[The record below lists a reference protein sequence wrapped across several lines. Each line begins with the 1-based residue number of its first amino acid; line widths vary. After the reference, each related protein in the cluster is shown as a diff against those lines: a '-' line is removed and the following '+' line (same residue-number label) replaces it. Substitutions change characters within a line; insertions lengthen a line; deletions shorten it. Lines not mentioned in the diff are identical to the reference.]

1 MLSTSNMDPITKNSL
16 RLSIADFLAISTKT
30 LSEAGIASARLD
42 SELILAHIL
51 RRSREWLLAH
61 DTDTLTQ
68 SQQRQA
74 RQLLLQRTQ
83 HRPIAYLTGRRDF
96 YGHSF
101 LVNEQVLVPR
111 PESEVILAILDELMQ
126 DNHLRT
132 VLDVGT
138 GSGCLA
144 ISVKLTHPD
153 LAVSACDISESAL
166 LVARHNAARL
176 LPSGRQI
183 KFYQSDLL
191 SDLPAD
197 SRFDLIVAN
206 LPYLSPGQDG
216 LSPEL
221 AYEPAIALYADDDGL
236 SLIKQLI
243 TTAPARLTPGGYL
256 LLEMNTKQIEAV
268 ASYATDYRYQVVK
281 QEPFHLLMRLAN

>member
-1 MLSTSNMDPITKNSL
+1 MDPITKNSP

-61 DTDTLTQ
+61 DATTLTQ
-68 SQQRQA
+68 PQQQQA

-83 HRPIAYLTGRRDF
+83 RQPIAYLTGRRDF

-101 LVNEQVLVPR
+101 LINEQVLVPR
-111 PESEVILAILDELMQ
+111 PESEVILAILDELKQ
-126 DNHLRT
+126 NYHLGT

-144 ISVKLTHPD
+144 ISAKLAHSNLT
-153 LAVSACDISESAL
+153 VSACDISESAL
-166 LVARHNAARL
+166 LVARRNAARL
-176 LPSGRQI
+176 LPSGQQI

-191 SDLPAD
+191 SDLPVN

-243 TTAPARLTPGGYL
+243 TTAPDHLTPGGYL
-256 LLEMNTKQIEAV
+256 LLEMNTKQIETV
-268 ASYATDYRYQVVK
+268 ASYAIGYRYQVVK
-281 QEPFHLLMRLAN
+281 REPFHLLMRLA

>member
-1 MLSTSNMDPITKNSL
+1 MDPVTKNSP

-68 SQQRQA
+68 PQQQQA

-83 HRPIAYLTGRRDF
+83 RQPIAYLTGRRDF

-206 LPYLSPGQDG
+206 LPYLSPGQDD

-256 LLEMNTKQIEAV
+256 LLEMNTDQIETIV
-268 ASYATDYRYQVVK
+268 SYATDYRYQVVK
-281 QEPFHLLMRLAN
+281 QEPFHLLMRLA

>member
-1 MLSTSNMDPITKNSL
+1 MDPITKDSP

-30 LSEAGIASARLD
+30 LSKAGIASARLD
-42 SELILAHIL
+42 SELILAHVL

-61 DTDTLTQ
+61 DATALTQ
-68 SQQRQA
+68 PQQQQA

-83 HRPIAYLTGRRDF
+83 RQPIAYLTGRRDF

-111 PESEVILAILDELMQ
+111 PESEVILAMLDELMQ

-144 ISVKLTHPD
+144 ISIKLTHPD

-166 LVARHNAARL
+166 PVARLNAARL
-176 LPSGRQI
+176 LPSSQQV

-191 SDLPAD
+191 SDLPVG
-197 SRFDLIVAN
+197 SQFDLIVAN

-221 AYEPAIALYADDDGL
+221 AYEPATALYADDDGL

-243 TTAPARLTPGGYL
+243 TTAPAHLTPRGYL
-256 LLEMNTKQIEAV
+256 LLEMNTKQVETV

>member
-1 MLSTSNMDPITKNSL
+1 MDPVTKNSPH
-16 RLSIADFLAISTKT
+16 LSIADFLAISTKT
-30 LSEAGIASARLD
+30 LSKAGIASARLD
-42 SELILAHIL
+42 SELILAHVL

-61 DTDTLTQ
+61 DATALTQ

-74 RQLLLQRTQ
+74 RQSLLQRTQ
-83 HRPIAYLTGRRDF
+83 RRPIAYLTGRRDF

-111 PESEVILAILDELMQ
+111 PESEVILAILDELAQ
-126 DNHLRT
+126 DHHLRT

-153 LAVSACDISESAL
+153 LAVSACDISKSAL
-166 LVARHNAARL
+166 LVARRNAARL
-176 LPSGRQI
+176 LPSGQQI

-191 SDLPAD
+191 SGLPVS

-221 AYEPAIALYADDDGL
+221 AYEPAIALYANDDGL
-236 SLIKQLI
+236 SLIKRLI
-243 TTAPARLTPGGYL
+243 ATAPARLTPDGYL
-256 LLEMNTKQIEAV
+256 LLEMDTDQIETV
-268 ASYATDYRYQVVK
+268 VSYATDYRYQVVK
-281 QEPFHLLMRLAN
+281 QEPFHLLMRLA

>member
-1 MLSTSNMDPITKNSL
+1 MDPVTKNSP

-30 LSEAGIASARLD
+30 LSKAGIASARLD
-42 SELILAHIL
+42 SELILTHML

-61 DTDTLTQ
+61 GTDTLTQ

-83 HRPIAYLTGRRDF
+83 RQPIAYLTGRRDF

-111 PESEVILAILDELMQ
+111 PESEVILAILDELAQ
-126 DNHLRT
+126 DHHLRT

-144 ISVKLTHPD
+144 ISVKLAHSNLT
-153 LAVSACDISESAL
+153 VSACDISESAL
-166 LVARHNAARL
+166 LVARRNAARL
-176 LPSGRQI
+176 LPSGQQI

-191 SDLPAD
+191 SGLPVD

-243 TTAPARLTPGGYL
+243 TTAPAHLTPRGHL
-256 LLEMNTKQIEAV
+256 LLEMNTDQIETV

>member
-1 MLSTSNMDPITKNSL
+1 MDPVTKNSPH
-16 RLSIADFLAISTKT
+16 LSIADFLAISTKT
-30 LSEAGIASARLD
+30 LSKAGIASARLD
-42 SELILAHIL
+42 SELILAHVL

-61 DTDTLTQ
+61 DATALTQ

-74 RQLLLQRTQ
+74 RQSLLQRTQ
-83 HRPIAYLTGRRDF
+83 RRPIAYLTGRRDF

-111 PESEVILAILDELMQ
+111 PESEVILAILDELAQ
-126 DNHLRT
+126 DHHLRT

-153 LAVSACDISESAL
+153 LAVSACDISKSAL
-166 LVARHNAARL
+166 LVARRNAARL
-176 LPSGRQI
+176 LPSGQQI

-191 SDLPAD
+191 SGLPVS

-221 AYEPAIALYADDDGL
+221 AYEPAIALYANDDGL
-236 SLIKQLI
+236 SLIKRLVA
-243 TTAPARLTPGGYL
+243 TAPDRLTPGGYL
-256 LLEMNTKQIEAV
+256 LLEMDTDQTETV
-268 ASYATDYRYQVVK
+268 ASYATGYRYQVVK
-281 QEPFHLLMRLAN
+281 QEPFHLLMRLIR

>member
-1 MLSTSNMDPITKNSL
+1 MDPVTKNSPH
-16 RLSIADFLAISTKT
+16 LSIADFLAISTKT
-30 LSEAGIASARLD
+30 LSKADIASARLD
-42 SELILAHIL
+42 SELILAHVL

-61 DTDTLTQ
+61 DAVILTQ
-68 SQQRQA
+68 PQQQQA

-83 HRPIAYLTGRRDF
+83 RQPIAYLTGRRDF

-126 DNHLRT
+126 ANHPRT

-144 ISVKLTHPD
+144 ISIKLTNPD
-153 LAVSACDISESAL
+153 LAVSACDISDSAL
-166 LVARHNAARL
+166 LVARRNAARL
-176 LPSGRQI
+176 LPSGQQI

-191 SDLPAD
+191 SDLPVG
-197 SRFDLIVAN
+197 SQFDLIVAN
-206 LPYLSPGQDG
+206 LPYLSPVKNG

-236 SLIKQLI
+236 SLIKQLVA
-243 TTAPARLTPGGYL
+243 TAPARLTPGGYL

-268 ASYATDYRYQVVK
+268 ASYATGYRYQVVK
-281 QEPFHLLMRLAN
+281 QEPFHLLMRLTN

>member
-1 MLSTSNMDPITKNSL
+1 MDPITKNSPH
-16 RLSIADFLAISTKT
+16 LSIADFLAISTKT

-42 SELILAHIL
+42 SELILAHVL

-61 DTDTLTQ
+61 DATALTQ
-68 SQQRQA
+68 PQQRQA

-83 HRPIAYLTGRRDF
+83 RQPIAYLTGRRDF

-111 PESEVILAILDELMQ
+111 PESEAILAILDELAQ
-126 DNHLRT
+126 DYHLST

-144 ISVKLTHPD
+144 ISIKLAHPNQT
-153 LAVSACDISESAL
+153 VSACDISESAL
-166 LVARHNAARL
+166 LVARRNAARL
-176 LPSGRQI
+176 LPSGQQI

-191 SDLPAD
+191 SNLPVD

-206 LPYLSPGQDG
+206 LPYLLSPGQDG

-221 AYEPAIALYADDDGL
+221 AYEPAIALYVDDDGL

-243 TTAPARLTPGGYL
+243 TTAPAHLTPRGYL
-256 LLEMNTKQIEAV
+256 LLEMNTDQIEAV
-268 ASYATDYRYQVVK
+268 ASYAIGYRYQVVK
-281 QEPFHLLMRLAN
+281 REPFHLLMRLA

>member
-1 MLSTSNMDPITKNSL
+1 MDPVTKNSPH
-16 RLSIADFLAISTKT
+16 LSIADFLAISTKT
-30 LSEAGIASARLD
+30 LSKADIASARLD
-42 SELILAHIL
+42 SELILAHVL

-61 DTDTLTQ
+61 DAVILTQ
-68 SQQRQA
+68 PQQQQA

-83 HRPIAYLTGRRDF
+83 RQPIAYLTGRRDF

-126 DNHLRT
+126 ANHPRT

-144 ISVKLTHPD
+144 ISIKLAHPD
-153 LAVSACDISESAL
+153 LAVSACDISKSAL
-166 LVARHNAARL
+166 LVARRNAARL
-176 LPSGRQI
+176 LPSGQQI

-191 SDLPAD
+191 SDLPVG

-206 LPYLSPGQDG
+206 LPYLSPGENG

-256 LLEMNTKQIEAV
+256 LLEMNTDQIETV
-268 ASYATDYRYQVVK
+268 VSYAIGYRYQVVK
-281 QEPFHLLMRLAN
+281 QEPFHLLMRLT

>member
-1 MLSTSNMDPITKNSL
+1 MDPITKNSL

-61 DTDTLTQ
+61 DATALTQ
-68 SQQRQA
+68 PQQQQA
-74 RQLLLQRTQ
+74 RQLLLQRTRRQ
-83 HRPIAYLTGRRDF
+83 PIAYLTGRRDF

-111 PESEVILAILDELMQ
+111 PESEVILAILDKLAQ
-126 DNHLRT
+126 DHHLRT

-144 ISVKLTHPD
+144 ISIKLAHPD

-166 LVARHNAARL
+166 PVARRNAAQL
-176 LPSGRQI
+176 LPSGQQI

-191 SDLPAD
+191 SGLPVS

-221 AYEPAIALYADDDGL
+221 AYEPATALYADDDGL

-243 TTAPARLTPGGYL
+243 ATAPAHVTPGGYL

-281 QEPFHLLMRLAN
+281 QEPFHLLMRLT

>member
-1 MLSTSNMDPITKNSL
+1 MDPITKNSP

-42 SELILAHIL
+42 SELILTHVL

-61 DTDTLTQ
+61 DATALTQ
-68 SQQRQA
+68 SQQQQA

-83 HRPIAYLTGRRDF
+83 RQPIAYLTGRRDF

-111 PESEVILAILDELMQ
+111 PESEAILAILSKLMQ

-144 ISVKLTHPD
+144 ISIKLTHPD

-166 LVARHNAARL
+166 LVARRNAARL
-176 LPSGRQI
+176 LPSGQQI

-191 SDLPAD
+191 SNLPVD

-256 LLEMNTKQIEAV
+256 LLEMNTKQIEIV
-268 ASYATDYRYQVVK
+268 ASYVTDYRYQVVK
-281 QEPFHLLMRLAN
+281 QEPFHLLMRLA

>member
-1 MLSTSNMDPITKNSL
+1 MDPIAKNSPY
-16 RLSIADFLAISTKT
+16 LSIADFLAISTKT

-42 SELILAHIL
+42 SELILAHVL

-61 DTDTLTQ
+61 DAATLTQ
-68 SQQRQA
+68 PQQQQA
-74 RQLLLQRTQ
+74 RQLLLQRAQ
-83 HRPIAYLTGRRDF
+83 RQPIAYLTDRRDF

-111 PESEVILAILDELMQ
+111 PESEVILAILDELAQ
-126 DNHLRT
+126 DHHLRT

-144 ISVKLTHPD
+144 ISIKLTHPD

-166 LVARHNAARL
+166 LVARRNAARL

-191 SDLPAD
+191 SDLPVN

-206 LPYLSPGQDG
+206 LPYLSPGQDD

-243 TTAPARLTPGGYL
+243 TTTPAHLTPRGYL
-256 LLEMNTKQIEAV
+256 LLEMNTDQIEAV

>member
-1 MLSTSNMDPITKNSL
+1 MDPITKNSL
-16 RLSIADFLAISTKT
+16 CLSIADFLAISTKA
-30 LSEAGIASARLD
+30 LSKAGIASAKLD
-42 SELILAHIL
+42 SELILAHVL

-61 DTDTLTQ
+61 DATALTQ
-68 SQQRQA
+68 PQQQQA
-74 RQLLLQRTQ
+74 RQLLLQRTRRQ
-83 HRPIAYLTGRRDF
+83 PIAYLTGRRDF

-101 LVNEQVLVPR
+101 LVNEQVLIPR
-111 PESEVILAILDELMQ
+111 PESEIILAILDELMQ
-126 DNHLRT
+126 TNHPRT

-144 ISVKLTHPD
+144 ISIKLAHPD

-166 LVARHNAARL
+166 LVARRNAAQL
-176 LPSGRQI
+176 LPSGQQI

-191 SDLPAD
+191 SGLPVS

-221 AYEPAIALYADDDGL
+221 AYEPATALYADDDGL

-256 LLEMNTKQIEAV
+256 LLEMNTDQIETV
-268 ASYATDYRYQVVK
+268 VSYATGYRYQVVK
-281 QEPFHLLMRLAN
+281 QEPFHLLMRLT

>member
-1 MLSTSNMDPITKNSL
+1 MDPITKNSP

-30 LSEAGIASARLD
+30 LSNAGIASARLD

-61 DTDTLTQ
+61 DATALTQ
-68 SQQRQA
+68 PQQRQA
-74 RQLLLQRTQ
+74 RQLLLQRTRHQ
-83 HRPIAYLTGRRDF
+83 PIAYLTGKRDF

-111 PESEVILAILDELMQ
+111 PESEVILAMLDELAQ
-126 DNHLRT
+126 DHHLRT

-144 ISVKLTHPD
+144 ISIKLAHPD

-166 LVARHNAARL
+166 PVARLNAVRL
-176 LPSGRQI
+176 LPSSQQV

-191 SDLPAD
+191 SDLPVG
-197 SRFDLIVAN
+197 SQFDLIVAN

-256 LLEMNTKQIEAV
+256 LLEMDTDQIETV
-268 ASYATDYRYQVVK
+268 ANYATGYRYQVVK
-281 QEPFHLLMRLAN
+281 QEPFHLLMRLVN

>member
-1 MLSTSNMDPITKNSL
+1 MDPVTKNSPH
-16 RLSIADFLAISTKT
+16 LSIAGFLAISTKT

-61 DTDTLTQ
+61 DATALTQ
-68 SQQRQA
+68 PQQQQA
-74 RQLLLQRTQ
+74 RQQLLLQRTQ
-83 HRPIAYLTGRRDF
+83 RQPIAYLTGRRDF

-111 PESEVILAILDELMQ
+111 PESEVILAMLDELMQ

-144 ISVKLTHPD
+144 ISIKLTHPD

-166 LVARHNAARL
+166 PVARLNAARL
-176 LPSGRQI
+176 LPSSQQV

-191 SDLPAD
+191 SDLPVN

-221 AYEPAIALYADDDGL
+221 AYEPATALYADDDGL

-256 LLEMNTKQIEAV
+256 LLEMNTDQIETV
-268 ASYATDYRYQVVK
+268 ASYATGYRYQVVK
-281 QEPFHLLMRLAN
+281 QEPFHLLMRLA

>member
-1 MLSTSNMDPITKNSL
+1 MDPVIKNSPH
-16 RLSIADFLAISTKT
+16 LSIADFLAISTKT
-30 LSEAGIASARLD
+30 LSKAGIASARLD
-42 SELILAHIL
+42 SEFILAHVL

-83 HRPIAYLTGRRDF
+83 RQPIAYLTGRRDF

-111 PESEVILAILDELMQ
+111 PESEVILVMLDELMQ

-144 ISVKLTHPD
+144 ISVKLTHPG

-176 LPSGRQI
+176 LPSGRQV

-191 SDLPAD
+191 SGLPAD

-206 LPYLSPGQDG
+206 LPYLSPGENG

-243 TTAPARLTPGGYL
+243 TTTPAHLTPRGYL
-256 LLEMNTKQIEAV
+256 LLEMNTKQIETV

-281 QEPFHLLMRLAN
+281 QEPFHLLMRLA

>member
-1 MLSTSNMDPITKNSL
+1 MDPITKNSPH
-16 RLSIADFLAISTKT
+16 LSIADFLAISTKT

-42 SELILAHIL
+42 SELILAHVL
-51 RRSREWLLAH
+51 RRSREWLLAR
-61 DTDTLTQ
+61 DAVTLAQ
-68 SQQRQA
+68 PQQQQA

-83 HRPIAYLTGRRDF
+83 RQPIAYLTGRRDF

-111 PESEVILAILDELMQ
+111 PESEVILAILDELAQ
-126 DNHLRT
+126 DHHLRT

-144 ISVKLTHPD
+144 ISIKLAHPD
-153 LAVSACDISESAL
+153 LAVSACDISKSAL
-166 LVARHNAARL
+166 LVARRNAARL
-176 LPSGRQI
+176 LPSGQQI

-191 SDLPAD
+191 SDLPVG
-197 SRFDLIVAN
+197 SQFDLIVAN

-221 AYEPAIALYADDDGL
+221 AYEPATALYADDDGL
-236 SLIKQLI
+236 SLIKQLVA
-243 TTAPARLTPGGYL
+243 TAPDRLTPGGYL
-256 LLEMNTKQIEAV
+256 LLEMDTDQTETV
-268 ASYATDYRYQVVK
+268 ASYATGYRYQVVK

>member
-1 MLSTSNMDPITKNSL
+1 MDPVTKNSPH
-16 RLSIADFLAISTKT
+16 LSIADFLAISTKT

-42 SELILAHIL
+42 SELILVHVL

-61 DTDTLTQ
+61 DATALTQ

-83 HRPIAYLTGRRDF
+83 RQPIAYLTGRRDF

-111 PESEVILAILDELMQ
+111 PESEVILAILSKLMQ

-144 ISVKLTHPD
+144 ISIKLAHPD

-166 LVARHNAARL
+166 LVARRNAARL
-176 LPSGRQI
+176 LPSGQQI

-191 SDLPAD
+191 SGLPVN

-206 LPYLSPGQDG
+206 LPYLSPGQDD

-256 LLEMNTKQIEAV
+256 LLEMNTDQIEAV

>member
-1 MLSTSNMDPITKNSL
+1 MDPITKNSPH
-16 RLSIADFLAISTKT
+16 LSIADFLAISTKT
-30 LSEAGIASARLD
+30 LSKAGIASARLD

-61 DTDTLTQ
+61 DAATLTQ
-68 SQQRQA
+68 PQQQQA
-74 RQLLLQRTQ
+74 RQLLLQRAQ
-83 HRPIAYLTGRRDF
+83 RQPIAYLTGRRDF

-126 DNHLRT
+126 ANHLRT

-144 ISVKLTHPD
+144 ISIKLAHPD

-166 LVARHNAARL
+166 PVARLNAARL
-176 LPSGRQI
+176 LPSGQQV

-191 SDLPAD
+191 SGLSVN

-236 SLIKQLI
+236 SLIKQLVA
-243 TTAPARLTPGGYL
+243 TAPDRLTPGGYL
-256 LLEMNTKQIEAV
+256 LLEMDTDQTETV
-268 ASYATDYRYQVVK
+268 ASYATGYRYQVVK
-281 QEPFHLLMRLAN
+281 QEPFHLLMRLT

>member
-1 MLSTSNMDPITKNSL
+1 MDPITKNSP

-42 SELILAHIL
+42 SELILAHVL

-61 DTDTLTQ
+61 DATALTQ
-68 SQQRQA
+68 PQQQQA
-74 RQLLLQRTQ
+74 RQLLLQRTRRQ
-83 HRPIAYLTGRRDF
+83 PIAYLTGRRDF

-101 LVNEQVLVPR
+101 LVNEQVLIPR
-111 PESEVILAILDELMQ
+111 PESEVILAILDELAQ
-126 DNHLRT
+126 DHHLRT

-144 ISVKLTHPD
+144 ISIKLAHPD

-166 LVARHNAARL
+166 PVARRNAARL
-176 LPSGRQI
+176 LPSGQQV

-191 SDLPAD
+191 SNLPAG
-197 SRFDLIVAN
+197 SQFNLIVAN

-236 SLIKQLI
+236 SLIKQLVA
-243 TTAPARLTPGGYL
+243 TAPARLTPGGYL
-256 LLEMNTKQIEAV
+256 LLEMDTDQIETV
-268 ASYATDYRYQVVK
+268 ANHATGYRYQVVK
-281 QEPFHLLMRLAN
+281 QEPFHLLMRLA

>member
-1 MLSTSNMDPITKNSL
+1 MDPITKNSPC
-16 RLSIADFLAISTKT
+16 LSIADFLAISTKT

-42 SELILAHIL
+42 SELILAHVL
-51 RRSREWLLAH
+51 QRSREWLLAH
-61 DTDTLTQ
+61 DVVALTQ
-68 SQQRQA
+68 SQQHQA
-74 RQLLLQRTQ
+74 RQLLLQRAQ
-83 HRPIAYLTGRRDF
+83 RRPIAYLTSKRNF

-111 PESEVILAILDELMQ
+111 PESEVILAILDELAQ
-126 DNHLRT
+126 DHHLRT

-144 ISVKLTHPD
+144 ISIKLAHPD

-166 LVARHNAARL
+166 PVARHNAAQL
-176 LPSGRQI
+176 LPSGQQI

-191 SDLPAD
+191 SDLPVG
-197 SRFDLIVAN
+197 SQFDLIVAN
-206 LPYLSPGQDG
+206 LPYLSPEENG

-221 AYEPAIALYADDDGL
+221 AYEPAVALYADDDGL

-256 LLEMNTKQIEAV
+256 LLEMNTDQIETV

>member
-1 MLSTSNMDPITKNSL
+1 MDPITKNSP

-42 SELILAHIL
+42 SELILAHVL

-61 DTDTLTQ
+61 DATALTQ
-68 SQQRQA
+68 PQQQQA
-74 RQLLLQRTQ
+74 RQLLLQRTRRQ
-83 HRPIAYLTGRRDF
+83 PIAYLTGRRDF

-101 LVNEQVLVPR
+101 LVNEQVLIPR
-111 PESEVILAILDELMQ
+111 PESEVILAILDELAQ
-126 DNHLRT
+126 DHHLRT

-144 ISVKLTHPD
+144 ISIKLAHPD
-153 LAVSACDISESAL
+153 MAVRACDISESAL
-166 LVARHNAARL
+166 PVARRNAARL
-176 LPSGRQI
+176 LPSGQQV

-191 SDLPAD
+191 SNLPAG
-197 SRFDLIVAN
+197 SQFNLIVAN

-236 SLIKQLI
+236 SLIKQLVA
-243 TTAPARLTPGGYL
+243 TAPARLTPGGYL
-256 LLEMNTKQIEAV
+256 LLEMDTDQIETV
-268 ASYATDYRYQVVK
+268 ANHATGYRYQVVK
-281 QEPFHLLMRLAN
+281 QEPFHLLMRLA

>member
-1 MLSTSNMDPITKNSL
+1 MDPIAKNSP

-30 LSEAGIASARLD
+30 LSKAGIASARLD
-42 SELILAHIL
+42 SELILAHVL

-83 HRPIAYLTGRRDF
+83 RRPIAYLTGRRDF

-101 LVNEQVLVPR
+101 LVNEQVLIPR

-126 DNHLRT
+126 SNHPRT

-144 ISVKLTHPD
+144 ISIKLAHPD

-166 LVARHNAARL
+166 LVARRNAARL
-176 LPSGRQI
+176 LPYGQQI

-191 SDLPAD
+191 SDLPVD
-197 SRFDLIVAN
+197 NRFDLIAAN
-206 LPYLSPGQDG
+206 LPYLSPGQDD

-221 AYEPAIALYADDDGL
+221 AFEPAIALYADDDGL

-256 LLEMNTKQIEAV
+256 LLEMDTDQTETV
-268 ASYATDYRYQVVK
+268 ASYATGYRYQVVK
-281 QEPFHLLMRLAN
+281 QEPFHLLMRLA

>member
-1 MLSTSNMDPITKNSL
+1 MDPVTKNSP

-30 LSEAGIASARLD
+30 LSKAGIASARLD

-61 DTDTLTQ
+61 NATALTQ
-68 SQQRQA
+68 PQQQQA
-74 RQLLLQRTQ
+74 RQLLLQRTRR
-83 HRPIAYLTGRRDF
+83 RPIAYLTGRRDF

-111 PESEVILAILDELMQ
+111 PESEVILVMLDELMQ

-144 ISVKLTHPD
+144 VSIKLAHPD

-166 LVARHNAARL
+166 LVARRNAARL

-191 SDLPAD
+191 SDLPVN
-197 SRFDLIVAN
+197 SRFELIVAN

-221 AYEPAIALYADDDGL
+221 AFEPAIALYADDDGL

-243 TTAPARLTPGGYL
+243 TTAPANLTPHGYL
-256 LLEMNTKQIEAV
+256 LLETSTDQIEAV

>member
-1 MLSTSNMDPITKNSL
+1 MDPVTKNSPH
-16 RLSIADFLAISTKT
+16 LSIADFLAISTKT
-30 LSEAGIASARLD
+30 LSKAGIASARLD
-42 SELILAHIL
+42 SELILVHVL

-61 DTDTLTQ
+61 DTDALTQ

-83 HRPIAYLTGRRDF
+83 RRPIAYLTGRRDF

-111 PESEVILAILDELMQ
+111 PESEVILAMLDELTQ

-144 ISVKLTHPD
+144 ISIKLAHPG

-166 LVARHNAARL
+166 LVARRNAARL
-176 LPSGRQI
+176 LPSGQQI

-191 SDLPAD
+191 SNLPAD

-206 LPYLSPGQDG
+206 LPYLSPGQDD

-221 AYEPAIALYADDDGL
+221 AFEPAIALYADDDGL

-243 TTAPARLTPGGYL
+243 TTVPARLTPGGYL
-256 LLEMNTKQIEAV
+256 LLEMDTKQIEAV

-281 QEPFHLLMRLAN
+281 QEPFHLLMGLT

>member
-1 MLSTSNMDPITKNSL
+1 MDPVTKNSP

-83 HRPIAYLTGRRDF
+83 RRPIAYLTGRRDF

-111 PESEVILAILDELMQ
+111 PESEVILAMLDELAQ
-126 DNHLRT
+126 DHHLRT

-144 ISVKLTHPD
+144 ISIKLAHPD
-153 LAVSACDISESAL
+153 LAVSTCDISESAL
-166 LVARHNAARL
+166 PVARRNAARL
-176 LPSGRQI
+176 LPSGQQI

-191 SDLPAD
+191 SDLPVG
-197 SRFDLIVAN
+197 SQFDLIVAN

-256 LLEMNTKQIEAV
+256 LLEMDTDQTETV
-268 ASYATDYRYQVVK
+268 ASYATGYRYQVVK

>member
-1 MLSTSNMDPITKNSL
+1 MNPVTKNSP

-30 LSEAGIASARLD
+30 LSKAGIASARLD
-42 SELILAHIL
+42 SELILTHVL
-51 RRSREWLLAH
+51 QRSREWLLAH

-74 RQLLLQRTQ
+74 RQLLLRRTQ
-83 HRPIAYLTGRRDF
+83 HQPIAYLTGRRDF

-111 PESEVILAILDELMQ
+111 PESEVILAILDELTQ
-126 DNHLRT
+126 DDHLRT

-144 ISVKLTHPD
+144 ISIKLAHPD
-153 LAVSACDISESAL
+153 LVVSACDISESAL
-166 LVARHNAARL
+166 SIARRNAARL

-191 SDLPAD
+191 SNLPVD

-206 LPYLSPGQDG
+206 LPYLPPGQDD

-221 AYEPAIALYADDDGL
+221 AFEPAIALYADDDGL

-243 TTAPARLTPGGYL
+243 ITAPARLTPGGYL
-256 LLEMNTKQIEAV
+256 LLEMNTDQIEAV
-268 ASYATDYRYQVVK
+268 ASYATDYRYKVVK

>member
-1 MLSTSNMDPITKNSL
+1 MDPITKNSP

-61 DTDTLTQ
+61 DAATLTQ
-68 SQQRQA
+68 PQQRQA

-83 HRPIAYLTGRRDF
+83 RQPIAYLTGRHDF

-111 PESEVILAILDELMQ
+111 PESEVILAILDGLMQ
-126 DNHLRT
+126 ANHPRT

-144 ISVKLTHPD
+144 ISIKLAHPD

-166 LVARHNAARL
+166 PVARLNAARL
-176 LPSGRQI
+176 LPSGQQV

-191 SDLPAD
+191 SDLPAG
-197 SRFDLIVAN
+197 SQFDLVVAN
-206 LPYLSPGQDG
+206 LPYLSPVKNG

-236 SLIKQLI
+236 SLIKQLVA
-243 TTAPARLTPGGYL
+243 TAPDRLTPGGYL
-256 LLEMNTKQIEAV
+256 LLEMNTDQIETV
-268 ASYATDYRYQVVK
+268 ASYATGYRYQVVK
-281 QEPFHLLMRLAN
+281 QEPFHLLMRLA

>member
-1 MLSTSNMDPITKNSL
+1 MDPITKNSP

-30 LSEAGIASARLD
+30 LSKAGIASARLD
-42 SELILAHIL
+42 SELILAHVL

-74 RQLLLQRTQ
+74 RQLLLQRTRRQ
-83 HRPIAYLTGRRDF
+83 PIAYLTGRCDF

-111 PESEVILAILDELMQ
+111 PESEVILAILDELAQ
-126 DNHLRT
+126 DHHLRT

-166 LVARHNAARL
+166 LVARRNAARL
-176 LPSGRQI
+176 LPSGQQI

-191 SDLPAD
+191 SGLPVS

-256 LLEMNTKQIEAV
+256 LLEMDTDQIETV
-268 ASYATDYRYQVVK
+268 ASYATGYRYQVVK
-281 QEPFHLLMRLAN
+281 QEPFHLLMRLAS

>member
-1 MLSTSNMDPITKNSL
+1 MDPVTKNSPH
-16 RLSIADFLAISTKT
+16 LSIADFLAISTKT

-42 SELILAHIL
+42 SELILVHVL

-61 DTDTLTQ
+61 DATALTQ

-83 HRPIAYLTGRRDF
+83 RQPIAYLTGRRDF

-111 PESEVILAILDELMQ
+111 PESEVILAMLDELAQ
-126 DNHLRT
+126 DHHLRT

-144 ISVKLTHPD
+144 ISIKLTHPD

-166 LVARHNAARL
+166 PVARLNAARL
-176 LPSGRQI
+176 LPSGQQV

-191 SDLPAD
+191 SGLPVS

-221 AYEPAIALYADDDGL
+221 AYEPAIALYAGDDGL

-243 TTAPARLTPGGYL
+243 ATAPARLTPGGYL
-256 LLEMNTKQIEAV
+256 LLEMNTDQIEAV

>member
-1 MLSTSNMDPITKNSL
+1 MDPITKNSP

-30 LSEAGIASARLD
+30 LSKAGIASARLD

-61 DTDTLTQ
+61 DATALTQ

-74 RQLLLQRTQ
+74 RQSLLQRTQ
-83 HRPIAYLTGRRDF
+83 RQPIAYLTGRRDF

-111 PESEVILAILDELMQ
+111 PESEVILAILGKLAQ
-126 DNHLRT
+126 DHHLRT

-166 LVARHNAARL
+166 LVARRNAARL
-176 LPSGRQI
+176 LPSGQQI

-191 SDLPAD
+191 SGLPAD

-206 LPYLSPGQDG
+206 LPYLSPGENG

-243 TTAPARLTPGGYL
+243 TTAPAHLTPGGYL
-256 LLEMNTKQIEAV
+256 LLEMNTDQIEAV
-268 ASYATDYRYQVVK
+268 ASYATDYRYQAVK

>member
-1 MLSTSNMDPITKNSL
+1 MDPIAKNSP
-16 RLSIADFLAISTKT
+16 RLSIADFLAISTKA
-30 LSEAGIASARLD
+30 LSKAGIASARLD
-42 SELILAHIL
+42 SELILAHVL

-61 DTDTLTQ
+61 DAATLTQ
-68 SQQRQA
+68 PQQQQA

-83 HRPIAYLTGRRDF
+83 RRPIAYLTGRRDF
-96 YGHSF
+96 YGHGF

-111 PESEVILAILDELMQ
+111 PESEAILAILDELAQ
-126 DNHLRT
+126 DHHLRT

-144 ISVKLTHPD
+144 ISVKLAHSNLT
-153 LAVSACDISESAL
+153 VSACDISESAL
-166 LVARHNAARL
+166 LVARRNAARL
-176 LPSGRQI
+176 LPSGQQI

-191 SDLPAD
+191 SDLPVG
-197 SRFDLIVAN
+197 SQFDLIVAN

-221 AYEPAIALYADDDGL
+221 AYEPATALYADDDGL

-243 TTAPARLTPGGYL
+243 TTAPAHLTPRGYL
-256 LLEMNTKQIEAV
+256 LLEMNTKQIETV
-268 ASYATDYRYQVVK
+268 ASYATGYRYQVVK
-281 QEPFHLLMRLAN
+281 QEPFHLLMRLPVN

>member
-1 MLSTSNMDPITKNSL
+1 MDPITKNSPH
-16 RLSIADFLAISTKT
+16 LSIADFLAISTKT

-61 DTDTLTQ
+61 DATALTQ
-68 SQQRQA
+68 PQQQQA

-83 HRPIAYLTGRRDF
+83 RQPIAYLTGRRDF

-111 PESEVILAILDELMQ
+111 PESEVILAMLDELMQ
-126 DNHLRT
+126 ANHPRM

-144 ISVKLTHPD
+144 ISIKLAHPD

-166 LVARHNAARL
+166 LVARRNAARL
-176 LPSGRQI
+176 LPSGQQI

-191 SDLPAD
+191 SDLPVG
-197 SRFDLIVAN
+197 SQFDLIVAN

-221 AYEPAIALYADDDGL
+221 AYEPATALYADDDGL
-236 SLIKQLI
+236 SLIKQLVA
-243 TTAPARLTPGGYL
+243 TAPARLTPGGHL

-268 ASYATDYRYQVVK
+268 ASYATSYRYQVVK
-281 QEPFHLLMRLAN
+281 QEPFHLLMRLVN

>member
-1 MLSTSNMDPITKNSL
+1 MDPITKDSP
-16 RLSIADFLAISTKT
+16 RLSIANFLAISTKT

-61 DTDTLTQ
+61 DATALTQ
-68 SQQRQA
+68 PQQQQA

-83 HRPIAYLTGRRDF
+83 RQPIAYLTGRRDF

-111 PESEVILAILDELMQ
+111 PESEVILAMLDELMQ
-126 DNHLRT
+126 ANHPRM

-144 ISVKLTHPD
+144 ISIKLAHPD

-166 LVARHNAARL
+166 PVARLNATRL
-176 LPSGRQI
+176 LPSGQQI

-191 SDLPAD
+191 SDLPVG
-197 SRFDLIVAN
+197 SQFNLIVAN
-206 LPYLSPGQDG
+206 LPYLSPVKNG

-236 SLIKQLI
+236 SLIKQLVA
-243 TTAPARLTPGGYL
+243 TAPARLTPGGYL
-256 LLEMNTKQIEAV
+256 LLEMDTDQIETV
-268 ASYATDYRYQVVK
+268 ASYATGYRYQVVK
-281 QEPFHLLMRLAN
+281 QEPFHLLMRLVS

>member
-1 MLSTSNMDPITKNSL
+1 MP
-16 RLSIADFLAISTKT
+16 
-30 LSEAGIASARLD
+30 G
-42 SELILAHIL
+42 
-51 RRSREWLLAH
+51 
-61 DTDTLTQ
+61 
-68 SQQRQA
+68 
-74 RQLLLQRTQ
+74 LLLQRTQ
-83 HRPIAYLTGRRDF
+83 RQPIAYLTGRRDF
-96 YGHSF
+96 YGRSF

-111 PESEVILAILDELMQ
+111 PESEVILAILDELAQ
-126 DNHLRT
+126 DHHLRT

-166 LVARHNAARL
+166 PVARLNATRL
-176 LPSGRQI
+176 LPSGQQI

-191 SDLPAD
+191 SDLPVG

-206 LPYLSPGQDG
+206 LPYLSPGQDD

-243 TTAPARLTPGGYL
+243 TTAPDSLTPGGYL
-256 LLEMNTKQIEAV
+256 LL
-268 ASYATDYRYQVVK
+268 
-281 QEPFHLLMRLAN
+281 

>member
-1 MLSTSNMDPITKNSL
+1 MDPITKNSL

-83 HRPIAYLTGRRDF
+83 RRPIAYLTGRRDF

-111 PESEVILAILDELMQ
+111 PESEVILAMLDELMQ
-126 DNHLRT
+126 DNHLGT

-144 ISVKLTHPD
+144 TSIKLVHPN

-166 LVARHNAARL
+166 LVARRNAARL
-176 LPSGRQI
+176 LPSGQQV

-191 SDLPAD
+191 SDLPVN

-206 LPYLSPGQDG
+206 LPYLSPGQDD

-243 TTAPARLTPGGYL
+243 TTAPAHLTPRGYL
-256 LLEMNTKQIEAV
+256 LLEMNTDQIEAV

-281 QEPFHLLMRLAN
+281 QEPFHLLMRLA

>member
-1 MLSTSNMDPITKNSL
+1 MDPVTKNSPH
-16 RLSIADFLAISTKT
+16 LSIADFLAISTKT

-42 SELILAHIL
+42 SELILVHVL

-61 DTDTLTQ
+61 DATALTQ

-83 HRPIAYLTGRRDF
+83 RQPIAYLTGRRDF

-111 PESEVILAILDELMQ
+111 PESEVILAILSKLMQ

-144 ISVKLTHPD
+144 ISIKLAHPD

-166 LVARHNAARL
+166 LVARRNAARL
-176 LPSGRQI
+176 LPSGQQI

-191 SDLPAD
+191 SGLPVN

-206 LPYLSPGQDG
+206 LPYLSPGQDD

-256 LLEMNTKQIEAV
+256 LLEMNTDQIETV
-268 ASYATDYRYQVVK
+268 VSYATDYRYQVVK
-281 QEPFHLLMRLAN
+281 QEPFHLLMRLA

>member
-1 MLSTSNMDPITKNSL
+1 MDPIAKNSP

-42 SELILAHIL
+42 SELILAHVL

-61 DTDTLTQ
+61 DAVTLTQ
-68 SQQRQA
+68 PQQQQA

-83 HRPIAYLTGRRDF
+83 RQPIAYLTGRRDF

-111 PESEVILAILDELMQ
+111 PESEVILAILDELAQ
-126 DNHLRT
+126 DHHLRT

-166 LVARHNAARL
+166 PVARLNATRL
-176 LPSGRQI
+176 LPSGQQV

-191 SDLPAD
+191 SGLPVS

-221 AYEPAIALYADDDGL
+221 AFEPAIALYADDDGL

-256 LLEMNTKQIEAV
+256 LLEMNTDQTETV

>member
-1 MLSTSNMDPITKNSL
+1 MDSVTKNSP
-16 RLSIADFLAISTKT
+16 RPSIADFLAISTKT
-30 LSEAGIASARLD
+30 LSKAGIASARLD
-42 SELILAHIL
+42 SELILVHVL

-74 RQLLLQRTQ
+74 RQSLLQRTRR
-83 HRPIAYLTGRRDF
+83 RPIAYLTGRRDF

-144 ISVKLTHPD
+144 ISVKLTHPG

-191 SDLPAD
+191 SDLPVN

-206 LPYLSPGQDG
+206 LPYLSPGQDD

-268 ASYATDYRYQVVK
+268 ASYATNYRYQVVK
-281 QEPFHLLMRLAN
+281 QEPFHLLIRLAN

>member
-1 MLSTSNMDPITKNSL
+1 MDPITKNSPH
-16 RLSIADFLAISTKT
+16 LSIADFLAISTKA
-30 LSEAGIASARLD
+30 LSKAGIASAKLD
-42 SELILAHIL
+42 SELILAHVL

-61 DTDTLTQ
+61 DATALTQ
-68 SQQRQA
+68 PQQQQA

-83 HRPIAYLTGRRDF
+83 RQPIAYLTGRRDF

-111 PESEVILAILDELMQ
+111 PESEVILAMLDELMQ
-126 DNHLRT
+126 ANHPRM

-144 ISVKLTHPD
+144 ISIKLAHPD

-166 LVARHNAARL
+166 PVARLNATRL
-176 LPSGRQI
+176 LPSGQQI

-191 SDLPAD
+191 SDLPVG
-197 SRFDLIVAN
+197 SQFNLIVAN
-206 LPYLSPGQDG
+206 LPYLSPVKNG

-236 SLIKQLI
+236 SLIKQLVA
-243 TTAPARLTPGGYL
+243 TAPARLTPGGYL
-256 LLEMNTKQIEAV
+256 LLEMDTDQIETV
-268 ASYATDYRYQVVK
+268 ASYATGYRYQVVK
-281 QEPFHLLMRLAN
+281 QEPFHLLMRLVS